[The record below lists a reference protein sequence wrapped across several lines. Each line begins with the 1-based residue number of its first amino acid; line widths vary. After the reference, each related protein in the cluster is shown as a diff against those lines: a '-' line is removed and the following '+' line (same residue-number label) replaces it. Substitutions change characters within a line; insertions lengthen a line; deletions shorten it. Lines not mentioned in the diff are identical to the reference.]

1 MTDFFIMLCSEFAMG
16 TAVLDSFVRN
26 AMLCEFL
33 DRFTQRTDEKLAW
46 EFWLSKETGKSWND
60 FRLSVIPQELTANTT
75 EIENI
80 QKSLMKGGIFR

>member
-1 MTDFFIMLCSEFAMG
+1 MTDFFIMLCLEFAMG